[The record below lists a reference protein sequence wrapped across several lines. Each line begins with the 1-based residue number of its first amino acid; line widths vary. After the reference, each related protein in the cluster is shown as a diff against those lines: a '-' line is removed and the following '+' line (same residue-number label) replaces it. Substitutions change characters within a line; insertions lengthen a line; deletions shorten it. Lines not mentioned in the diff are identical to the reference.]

1 MKKLLMLIII
11 VASKLTAFSQID
23 TTYTNIKCF
32 PIPVVKMIIKD
43 LLSGD
48 SAKSLLVL
56 TEKQL
61 SETENKVS
69 LKDSIISSMKVK
81 EINYNTVINS
91 EKEKYFTL
99 STYTKTIEVKLKIA
113 NVKNKFKSIV
123 SVVIIG
129 ALGFFL
135 ITK

>member
-1 MKKLLMLIII
+1 MTF
-11 VASKLTAFSQID
+11 KLTAFSQID
-23 TTYTNIKCF
+23 TNYTGTKCF

-48 SAKSLLVL
+48 SAKALLTL

-69 LKDSIISSMKVK
+69 LKDSVISTMKVK
-81 EINYNTVINS
+81 EDNYKTIINS
-91 EKEKYFTL
+91 ERQKYSIL
-99 STYTKTIEVKLKIA
+99 DSYTKTLEVKLKIA
-113 NVKNKFKSIV
+113 SVKNKFKSIV
-123 SVVIIG
+123 SVAIIG
-129 ALGFFL
+129 ALTFFL

>member
-1 MKKLLMLIII
+1 MITF
-11 VASKLTAFSQID
+11 KLTAFSQID
-23 TTYTNIKCF
+23 TSYTNTKCF

-48 SAKSLLVL
+48 SAKALLTL

-69 LKDSIISSMKVK
+69 LKDSVISTMKVK
-81 EINYNTVINS
+81 EDNYKTIINS
-91 EKEKYFTL
+91 ERQKYSIL
-99 STYTKTIEVKLKIA
+99 DSYTKTLEVKLKIA
-113 NVKNKFKSIV
+113 SVKNKFKSIV
-123 SVVIIG
+123 SVAIIG
-129 ALGFFL
+129 ALTFFL

>member
-1 MKKLLMLIII
+1 MTF
-11 VASKLTAFSQID
+11 KLTAFSQID
-23 TTYTNIKCF
+23 TNYTGTKCF

-48 SAKSLLVL
+48 SAKALLTL

-69 LKDSIISSMKVK
+69 LKDSVISTMQVK
-81 EINYNTVINS
+81 EENYKTIINS
-91 EKEKYFTL
+91 EREKYSIL
-99 STYTKTIEVKLKIA
+99 NGYTKTLETKLKIA
-113 NVKNKFKSIV
+113 SVKNKFKSVV
-123 SVVIIG
+123 SVAIIG
-129 ALGFFL
+129 ALTFFL